1 MKEVIMNVLEDCS
14 QGQINLKSKAA
25 REVIANLIMDG
36 IESNGWYLNLGE
48 KELNSGEL
56 DTAGYP
62 IKKISKYLT
71 ANIDKVQMIDNDVC
85 KHNNDINST
94 CSECDEQ
101 QARESWVCEYCNKST
116 YDVEWDYIG
125 SGTNHLGCELKE
137 EMKEK
142 FIEESNKN
150 PVPKQHERIRRE
162 KNWLQKKHED
172 KVFDKDDHHDT

>member
-1 MKEVIMNVLEDCS
+1 MNVLNDMS
-14 QGQINLKSKAA
+14 DSQINLASETS
-25 REVIANLIMDG
+25 RETIANLIMDG

-85 KHNNDINST
+85 EHIVCKHNNDINST

-101 QARESWVCEYCNKST
+101 QARDTWVCEYCNKST
-116 YDVEWDYIG
+116 YDVEYDYVG
-125 SGTNHLGCELKE
+125 SGTNHLGCELE
-137 EMKEK
+137 IEMKSNDN
-142 FIEESNKN
+142 IEY
-150 PVPKQHERIRRE
+150 RE
-162 KNWLQKKHED
+162 KNWLEKKLQYEIFKSD
-172 KVFDKDDHHDT
+172 NNYEK

>member
-1 MKEVIMNVLEDCS
+1 MKQVIMNVLEDCS

-25 REVIANLIMDG
+25 REVIANLIMVG
-36 IESNGWYLNLGE
+36 IKSNGWYLNLGD

-85 KHNNDINST
+85 EHNVCKHNNDINST

-101 QARESWVCEYCNKST
+101 QARESWVCGICGKST
-116 YDVEWDYIG
+116 YAVEWDHVG
-125 SGTNHLGCELKE
+125 SGTNHLGCELE
-137 EMKEK
+137 IEMKSNDN
-142 FIEESNKN
+142 IEY
-150 PVPKQHERIRRE
+150 RE
-162 KNWLQKKHED
+162 KNWLEKKLQYEIFKSD
-172 KVFDKDDHHDT
+172 NNYER

>member
-1 MKEVIMNVLEDCS
+1 MKQVIMNVLEDCS

-25 REVIANLIMDG
+25 REVIANLIMVG
-36 IESNGWYLNLGE
+36 IKSNGWYLNLGD

-94 CSECDEQ
+94 CSECDEL
-101 QARESWVCEYCNKST
+101 QARESWVCGICNKST

-125 SGTNHLGCELKE
+125 SGTNHLGCELE
-137 EMKEK
+137 IEMKDDKDADYIYESPDGGETIYKRK
-142 FIEESNKN
+142 FN
-150 PVPKQHERIRRE
+150 
-162 KNWLQKKHED
+162 ED
-172 KVFDKDDHHDT
+172 KRELYKVKTDDI